1 MELSGRFSPE
11 QSLPRHQNCGR
22 GELMPFRMNGA
33 NAPSPERGSLIWD
46 IGNKDELV
54 HYERKMCKLINN

>member
-1 MELSGRFSPE
+1 
-11 QSLPRHQNCGR
+11 
-22 GELMPFRMNGA
+22 MPFRMNGA

-54 HYERKMCKLINN
+54 HYERKMYKLINN